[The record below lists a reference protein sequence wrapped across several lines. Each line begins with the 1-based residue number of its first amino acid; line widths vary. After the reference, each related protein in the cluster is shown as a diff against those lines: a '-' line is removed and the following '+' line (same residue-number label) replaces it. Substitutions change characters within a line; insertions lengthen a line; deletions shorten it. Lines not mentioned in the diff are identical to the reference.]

1 MNEKLKIDTAQPDDA
16 KTVISILDEATVYK
30 NAHNDKAWGDTPWS
44 VDEIIDSIN
53 SGNRYLAYIDTNPV
67 GSFVLEWSDKNW
79 DDNNQDAAFV
89 HQLAIN
95 NTYRNQDIGSQ
106 LLEQASNIA
115 KQQGK
120 KLLRLDCS
128 YDNTKLCD
136 YYTRNGFSLHKVI
149 QSASPP
155 MNKALFQKIL

>member
-1 MNEKLKIDTAQPDDA
+1 MNEKLKINTAQPDDA
-16 KTVISILDEATVYK
+16 KKVISILDEATVYK
-30 NAHNDKAWGDTPWS
+30 NSQSDTAWGDTPWS

-67 GSFVLEWSDKNW
+67 GSFVLNGSDENW
-79 DDNNQDAAFV
+79 DDNNQDSAFV
-89 HQLAIN
+89 HQLAIKN
-95 NTYRNQDIGSQ
+95 SYRSQDIGSQ

-128 YDNTKLCD
+128 YDNKKLCD
-136 YYTRNGFSLHKVI
+136 YYARNGFSLYKVI
-149 QSASPP
+149 QSDSPP

>member
-1 MNEKLKIDTAQPDDA
+1 MNEKLIINTAQPDDA
-16 KTVISILDEATVYK
+16 EMVISILDEATIYK
-30 NAHNDKAWGDTPWS
+30 NSHNDKAWGDTPWS
-44 VDEIIDSIN
+44 VDEVIDSIN
-53 SGNRYLAYIDTNPV
+53 SGNRYLAYFGTNPV

-79 DDNNQDAAFV
+79 NDNNQDAAFV
-89 HQLAIN
+89 HQLAVN
-95 NTYRNQDIGSQ
+95 NSYRNQNIGSQ

-128 YDNTKLCD
+128 YDNKKLCE
-136 YYTRNGFSLHKVI
+136 YYASNGFVLYKII
-149 QSASPP
+149 QSTNPP